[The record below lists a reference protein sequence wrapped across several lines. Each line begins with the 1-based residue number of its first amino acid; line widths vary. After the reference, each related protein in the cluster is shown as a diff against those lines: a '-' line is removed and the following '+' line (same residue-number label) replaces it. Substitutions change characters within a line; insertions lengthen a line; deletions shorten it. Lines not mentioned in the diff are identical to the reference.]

1 MSYEKQNLRISCL
14 TRNQKLANL
23 IACVASVSVGS
34 GSKEL
39 QRENGARKRRRRG
52 EGKEGKKTLEADKP
66 LDFENR
72 PHAQ

>member
-23 IACVASVSVGS
+23 IACAGSVSVGF

-39 QRENGARKRRRRG
+39 ERENGARKRRGRG
-52 EGKEGKKTLEADKP
+52 RGRKERNACRQTPG
-66 LDFENR
+66 F
-72 PHAQ
+72 